1 MKEKGFSVKP
11 SWFSDKVDW
20 QKFTSPSHASMED
33 NVDIIRGI
41 YDFFNL
47 DLTKHNSYPT
57 EEVEDL
63 LAVGAEEEE
72 GVNVGEEEAGVQA
85 LDEEPADQGGHM
97 DQEGGEMPAGGEVE
111 EELAGGEEEEV
122 LKKAKVQKRA
132 FSSGKEQR
140 TKSKRVRKVPNK
152 LLD

>member
-1 MKEKGFSVKP
+1 
-11 SWFSDKVDW
+11 
-20 QKFTSPSHASMED
+20 MED